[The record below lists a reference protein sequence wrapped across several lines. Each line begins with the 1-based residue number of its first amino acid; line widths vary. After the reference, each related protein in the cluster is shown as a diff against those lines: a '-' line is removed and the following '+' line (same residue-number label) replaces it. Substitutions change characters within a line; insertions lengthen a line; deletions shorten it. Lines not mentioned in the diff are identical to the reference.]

1 MCGEG
6 AEQEKTV
13 TVAFLYSMPP
23 NDSIPGMVVMADTS
37 TELAKDNELFR
48 LKDS

>member
-13 TVAFLYSMPP
+13 TVTFFYSMPP
-23 NDSIPGMVVMADTS
+23 NDSIPGMVVLADTS